1 MFFFVNVFQFE
12 KNKIILCAII
22 LYEFLR
28 YYRYIMLND
37 TRRLNSF
44 LRKTRRGHVLKITH
58 ELYLRTDIT
67 CGSNACQQCTIDQ
80 STVLDKQ
87 MNNVNNLVSKG
98 HYLLVDTNIVLQQV
112 NLKENFF
119 LNVCWFR
126 LIYLKIHC
134 LPMSLY
140 RKLYWTK

>member
-1 MFFFVNVFQFE
+1 MQLFNMNFYH
-12 KNKIILCAII
+12 IID
-22 LYEFLR
+22 
-28 YYRYIMLND
+28 IMLDD

-80 STVLDKQ
+80 STLLDKQ
-87 MNNVNNLVSKG
+87 MNNANNLVANG

-112 NLKENFF
+112 RKRETF
-119 LNVCWFR
+119 LLR
-126 LIYLKIHC
+126 KC
-134 LPMSLY
+134 LFGDLG
-140 RKLYWTK
+140 